1 MQVPVTGRLNED
13 SVFKGAKHALGS
25 SYRFQLRIHL
35 TEEKQELSD
44 VHWPPFYT
52 GNTMDFLEV

>member
-44 VHWPPFYT
+44 VH
-52 GNTMDFLEV
+52 